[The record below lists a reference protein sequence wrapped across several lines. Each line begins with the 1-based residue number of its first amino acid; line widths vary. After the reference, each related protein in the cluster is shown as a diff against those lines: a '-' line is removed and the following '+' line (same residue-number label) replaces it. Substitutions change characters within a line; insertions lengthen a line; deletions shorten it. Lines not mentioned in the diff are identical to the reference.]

1 MPSPTIDQ
9 LQQRETS
16 IKKAIADLGEAPDQL
31 KRRSLRKKLRRT
43 QRRRRLDVTLA
54 ARNAPKPKADAPAET
69 PAEES
74 KAE

>member
-1 MPSPTIDQ
+1 MPSPSIEK

-16 IKKAIADLGEAPDQL
+16 IKKAIADLGDAPDPL

-54 ARNAPKPKADAPAET
+54 ARNAPKPKAEEPKA
-69 PAEES
+69 AEET

>member
-1 MPSPTIDQ
+1 MPSPSIDQ
-9 LQQRETS
+9 LQKRETS
-16 IKKAIADLGEAPDQL
+16 IKKAIADLGDAPDQL

-54 ARNAPKPKADAPAET
+54 ARNAPKPKADAA
-69 PAEES
+69 AEES